1 MGKTQQILTRW
12 NVQSDDVDTL
22 GSQGLRV
29 DSWLWQQLLLRPSE
43 GDVVVVVVI
52 WMMIVMMVVIWMMI
66 VVMVVVTEDCHK
78 DGDRHD
84 KNSPHQIHD

>member
-29 DSWLWQQLLLRPSE
+29 DSWLWPQPLLRPSE
-43 GDVVVVVVI
+43 GDGGGGVRQHYRLTI
-52 WMMIVMMVVIWMMI
+52 CLWHFDIL
-66 VVMVVVTEDCHK
+66 T
-78 DGDRHD
+78 
-84 KNSPHQIHD
+84 NSI